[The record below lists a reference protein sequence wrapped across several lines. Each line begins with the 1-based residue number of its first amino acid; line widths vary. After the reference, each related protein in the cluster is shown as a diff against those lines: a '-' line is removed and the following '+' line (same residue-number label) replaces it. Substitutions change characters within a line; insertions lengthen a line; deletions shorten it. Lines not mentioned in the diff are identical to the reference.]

1 MGYRQPRVQKSQ
13 RMRSNLIVIE
23 SNTPYIF
30 ERKVKTSLLLI
41 FKFKKGK
48 QNDESK
54 EVFLKRFENLRFMAL
69 LIFKVK

>member
-1 MGYRQPRVQKSQ
+1 
-13 RMRSNLIVIE
+13 MRSNLIVIE